1 MMAALPLAILPRV
14 GSLLR
19 MLGSDQDGEA
29 LSAARALGR
38 TLSAAGLDLHALADV
53 VEHPP
58 ALPLARRPRRPK
70 AEKGHIEWPGAYRMH
85 VATTLEKGLIRF
97 PFNSWERDFITNI
110 IGRLR
115 SPHGRLTFKQAEVA
129 ERLVAKVEH
138 GR

>member
-1 MMAALPLAILPRV
+1 MAALPATIAPRI

-19 MLGSDQDGEA
+19 MLASPADGEA
-29 LSAARALGR
+29 LNAARALGR
-38 TLSAAGLDLHALADV
+38 TLSGVGLDLNDLADV
-53 VEHPP
+53 IEHPP
-58 ALPLARRPRRPK
+58 ALPPSRRPRRPK
-70 AEKGHIEWPGAYRMH
+70 AEKGHIDWPGPYRVR

-97 PFNSWERDFITNI
+97 PFNSWERGFITNI